1 MSEAVATEIPF
12 ESWLEFAATFNRE
25 HAGSL
30 VSLFAERRSGLHK
43 PIAQDVVFCSLAV
56 DTEIG
61 ARAVVVT
68 VDVNRER
75 HLSHAISKPV
85 SIAVDDRS
93 LRVASELGT
102 AFTIEFDCKEA
113 PMSPVNDSLRD
124 WGFDP
129 AVFEA
134 RAKQSIENAK
144 GDLSEITGVLRDTMY
159 RTKQTL
165 LNVQKSGEPVA
176 AELRAGFERAWDE
189 IEQAFARARQRV
201 RETRKTSTR
210 DAGDDWLG

>member
-1 MSEAVATEIPF
+1 MATEIPF
-12 ESWLEFAATFNRE
+12 ESWREFAATFNRE
-25 HAGSL
+25 HEGGL

-43 PIAQDVVFCSLAV
+43 PIARDVVFCSLAV
-56 DTEIG
+56 DTEAG

-85 SIAVDDRS
+85 SMVVDDRS
-93 LRVASELGT
+93 LRVVSELGT
-102 AFTIEFDCKEA
+102 AFSIEFGCKEA
-113 PMSPVNDSLRD
+113 QMSPVNDSLRE
-124 WGFDP
+124 WGFDL
-129 AVFEA
+129 AAFEA

-144 GDLSEITGVLRDTMY
+144 GDLSEITGVLRDTVY
-159 RTKQTL
+159 RTKETL

-176 AELRAGFERAWDE
+176 SELRAGFERAWDE

-201 RETRKTSTR
+201 REARKTSAR